1 MSANP
6 LAPASPYPLSVTVS
20 SKGKAGT
27 MIAPLRRLAPL
38 VLALAALAPAA
49 LAPAATPAAA
59 QGKAPAYTPP
69 LVRPAG
75 AAGTVV
81 VPDRF
86 LRRWDPVTVFFA
98 RDVGPASGGPEDR
111 PERLV
116 TVSPAHPGAFAWIDA
131 RTLQFRPA
139 EPWPPLAR
147 FTWTVEGT
155 IARLA
160 TLMEP
165 PVSSVP
171 ANNADRLDAVDAIAL
186 TFAEPLDE
194 QSLLRMVT
202 VELRPLPG
210 IGPEGSRW
218 LKAED
223 FTLKV
228 VERAG
233 GSDTATY
240 VLDLRAPIPLGTRAI
255 VHLRLS
261 LEDDPTLSF
270 TEVTFATAEPFRVV
284 TFGCDSALVPVT
296 PEGNRYAREQTLR
309 CDPKNR
315 RVVVW
320 FSAKPAHLGAIEA
333 RNLVRL
339 TPAVDGLVFNA
350 DNTYLTVTGNF
361 AAETLY
367 RVTLAPTPLVDTN
380 GRPLEMQGESE
391 VYVSFPRKDSYLNL
405 AASRGILERFG
416 AKMIPLEGRGDERVD
431 LRIHRVDPLDRSFWP
446 FSEQP
451 LTVDESER
459 PPGPGEQP
467 QPFTAADRLIDDRE
481 LARQV
486 QSLGTPAVSTIVKL
500 PLRREGS
507 AARFGLDLE
516 PHLAYAGGKNQPG
529 TYLVGIRRLNGGSE
543 RAWMRVQ
550 VTDLALAAAEEPT
563 AVQFAVTSL
572 ASGAPI
578 AGATV
583 QVEGTVWNG
592 GGSAWRT
599 IFEGAT
605 DAQGTVRW
613 LAPGREPQR
622 PVQVRRIVV
631 RKEGDVLVLDPRHAP
646 DGYADARWSPTRQT
660 WLQWTQEELAGRAE
674 SAHRLCHIF
683 TERPVYRPEEMV
695 HIKGYVRVRDRGVL
709 TPLVVTGTVVVE
721 GPGDLVWRYPAK
733 LTAMGSFYQAF
744 AAEKLPTGVYRAR
757 FDDEHGATLGRV
769 SFRMEAYRIPEFE
782 VQLHAPDRTPLDRE
796 FKVGLTATYYA
807 GGQVAAQPVRWRV
820 TQFPYTWVPK
830 GREGFSFSSDAR
842 YSSSERFEGGAKVER
857 EETTDAD
864 GAASLVIN
872 PATEVTAQPRTYV
885 VEATV
890 TGANDQTVTAVEQVV
905 ALPPFVLGLKV
916 ARFLPRASA
925 IEPEVV
931 VLGHDDAPLPGQVV
945 TVRMLHRQ
953 WHSVLQASDFS
964 EGKARYVTDVV
975 DEKEFETKVT
985 SGADVMKVP
994 IPIKTAGVYV
1004 VELESADRLGRSQT
1018 VSLDLY
1024 AGGEEAV
1031 SWAKP
1036 ATAVF
1041 TVSNDKAAYDPGETA
1056 NLVLQS
1062 PFQKAAA
1069 LAIVEAPEGNQY
1081 RWVAVEGGAAS
1092 FQLAI
1097 LPTYVP
1103 QLPVHFVLM
1112 RGRVPGSAP
1121 GPGSASDLGKPATM
1135 AATTWVK
1142 VNPVDNRVVVKVEN
1156 PARSLP
1162 GQKISV
1168 TVKLADPRGKPLP
1181 GEVTLWLV
1189 DQAVLALGKEQRLD
1203 PLPDFITP
1211 VISRLAVRDTRNL
1224 AFGQLAFA
1232 ESPGGDRGTREHGL
1246 LARMTV
1252 RKNFKTVPYYNPA
1265 IEVGPDGTATVTVEL
1280 PDNLTNFMIRA
1291 KAASGPD
1298 RFGVGT
1304 SQIAVRLPVIVQ
1316 PALPRF
1322 VRPGDSFTA
1331 AAIGRVVEGEGGPG
1345 KAEIQVHGVEL
1356 KEPAT
1361 RDLTWVANRPERLD
1375 FSVSV
1380 PTPPRDEKGAMKVAE
1395 VVFRV
1400 GVERTSDGARD
1411 GFEVT
1416 LPIRDDRAPVAIRQ
1430 LADLEAGKPLAIP
1443 ALPEEARP
1451 GTVRRSVLLS
1461 DQPGLVRMAAGL
1473 NFLLAYPYGCTEQRV
1488 SCARAELAL
1497 RKFRTVLQQ
1506 KGSDEEL
1513 DRAVRDTLEWLP
1525 GVVDNG
1531 GLAAYWPGSRGFVS
1545 LTAWVVQ
1552 FLCEAKDAGYR
1563 VDQKVMDALTGS
1575 LEQALRSDYSRF
1587 IDGEAFAERC
1597 WALMAL
1603 AQAGKFNPSYAAE
1616 LARKAQFL
1624 DLEAIANVLASFAR
1638 TTDVSPAT
1646 SKDLA
1651 ARLWD
1656 GVVVRLWQGRE
1667 IYGGLQATAQPRNGL
1682 ILPSETRTVAE
1693 LTRALVR
1700 ADAANPRL
1708 QVLVN
1713 GLVTLGK
1720 DDGWGTTNANA
1731 SALLALAE
1739 VLKPPFAGSN
1749 PNTAE
1754 VRFGDERTKVALGP
1768 DAPVGAVLSSRTDA
1782 GDVTLAAGGSGTVVA
1797 RVETTFVP
1805 SADGSKVA
1813 PAAAGFVVTRE
1824 LLEQRG
1830 GDAPPEKVALAEP
1843 AASVALAVGDVVEDH
1858 VQVVNP
1864 SDRFYVAVVVPLAA
1878 GMEPLNPNLATAP
1891 AEAKPSGS
1899 LTLAPTYV
1907 AYLDDSVSFYYN
1919 SLPKGTYD
1927 FYFRT
1932 RATIPG
1938 SFIQPPAQAELMY
1951 DGAVRGNGA
1960 GARIEVT
1967 RKQ

>member
-1 MSANP
+1 MSA
-6 LAPASPYPLSVTVS
+6 APVSPTPPVPPSATRHDE
-20 SKGKAGT
+20 GKAGT
-27 MIAPLRRLAPL
+27 MRASLHRLAPIAL
-38 VLALAALAPAA
+38 VLAALGPTASPAHAQAKATAYAPLLA
-49 LAPAATPAAA
+49 
-59 QGKAPAYTPP
+59 
-69 LVRPAG
+69 RPAG

-98 RDVGPASGGPEDR
+98 RDAGPAGGGPEDH

-116 TVSPAHPGAFAWIDA
+116 TLSPAHPGAFTWIDA

-147 FTWTVEGT
+147 FTWSVGGT
-155 IARLA
+155 SARLA

-165 PVSSVP
+165 PTSTIPS
-171 ANNADRLDAVDAIAL
+171 NNADRLDAVEAISL

-194 QSLLRMVT
+194 SSLLRMVT

-223 FTLKV
+223 FTLKA
-228 VERAG
+228 VERAT

-240 VLDLRAPIPLGTRAI
+240 VLNLRAPIPLGTRAI

-284 TFGCDSALVPVT
+284 SFGCDASLVPVT

-315 RVVVW
+315 KVVVW
-320 FSAKPAHLGAIEA
+320 FSAKPAALGVVEA

-339 TPAVDGLVFNA
+339 TPAVDGLTFNA
-350 DNTYLTVTGNF
+350 DNTYLTVAGNF

-367 RVTLAPTPLVDTN
+367 RVTLAPTPLKDGN
-380 GRPLEMQGESE
+380 GRALEMRGESE
-391 VYVSFPRKDSYLNL
+391 VYVSFPRKDAYLNL
-405 AASRGILERFG
+405 GASSGILERFG
-416 AKMIPLEGRGDERVD
+416 AKMIPLDGRGDERVD
-431 LRIHRVDPLDRSFWP
+431 LRIHRIDPLDRSFWP

-451 LTVDESER
+451 LTVDEAER
-459 PPGPGEQP
+459 PPGPGETP
-467 QPFTAADRLIDDRE
+467 GPYTSPDRPIDDRA

-486 QSLGTPAVSTIVKL
+486 ASLGTPAVSTIVKL

-516 PHLAYAGGKNQPG
+516 PHLVYAGGKGQPG
-529 TYLVGIRRLNGGSE
+529 TYLVGLRRLNGGSE
-543 RAWMRVQ
+543 RSWMRVQ
-550 VTDLALAAAEEPT
+550 VTDLALSAAEEPT

-572 ASGAPI
+572 ATAAPV

-583 QVEGTVWNG
+583 RVEGSVSHDDAVAWETV
-592 GGSAWRT
+592 
-599 IFEGAT
+599 FEGVT

-613 LAPGREPQR
+613 QAPGRQLHR
-622 PVQVRRIVV
+622 SVHIRRIVV

-646 DGYADARWSPTRQT
+646 DGYTDGRWSPTHQA
-660 WLQWTQEELAGRAE
+660 WLQWTQEELSGRVE
-674 SAHRLCHIF
+674 PAHRLCHIF
-683 TERPVYRPEEMV
+683 TERPVYRPEETV
-695 HIKGYVRVRDRGVL
+695 YVKGYVRLRERGVL
-709 TPLVVTGTVVVE
+709 TPLVIAGTVVVE
-721 GPGDLVWRYPAK
+721 GPGDLVWRYPST

-744 AAEKLPTGVYRAR
+744 SADKLPTGVYRAR

-820 TQFPYTWVPK
+820 TQFPYTWIPK

-842 YSSSERFEGGAKVER
+842 YSSSERFEAGAKIER
-857 EETTDAD
+857 EETTDKD
-864 GAASLVIN
+864 GGSSLVIN
-872 PATEVTAQPRTYV
+872 PAAEVTAQPRSYV

-905 ALPPFVLGLKV
+905 ALPPFVLGLK
-916 ARFLPRASA
+916 LPRFVQRATA
-925 IEPEVV
+925 IEPEIV
-931 VLGHDDAPLPGQVV
+931 VLGHDDAPLAGQNV

-975 DEKEFETKVT
+975 DEKVFETRIT
-985 SGADVMKVP
+985 SGTAVLKVP
-994 IPIKTAGVYV
+994 IPIKVAGVYV

-1024 AGGEEAV
+1024 AGGEEPLN
-1031 SWAKP
+1031 WAKP
-1036 ATAVF
+1036 ATSVF
-1041 TVSNDKAAYDPGETA
+1041 TVSNDKAAYDPGDTA

-1062 PFQKAAA
+1062 PFQKGAA

-1081 RWVAVEGGAAS
+1081 RWLAVEGGAAS
-1092 FQLAI
+1092 FQLPVRA
-1097 LPTYVP
+1097 TYVP

-1112 RGRVPGSAP
+1112 RGRVPGTTP

-1142 VNPVDNRVVVKVEN
+1142 VNPVDNRVDVKLEH

-1168 TVKLADPRGKPLP
+1168 TIKLSDPHGKPLA

-1211 VISRLAVRDTRNL
+1211 VVSRLAVRDTRNL

-1232 ESPGGDRGTREHGL
+1232 ESPGGDRGNREHGL

-1252 RKNFKTVPYYNPA
+1252 RRNFKTVPFYDPA
-1265 IEVGPDGTATVTVEL
+1265 IEVGPDGTVTVTVEL

-1291 KAASGPD
+1291 KAISGPD

-1322 VRPGDSFTA
+1322 VRPGDAFTA

-1345 KAEIQVHGVEL
+1345 KAEIQVQGVEL

-1361 RDLTWVANRPERLD
+1361 RDVTWVVNRPERLD
-1375 FSVSV
+1375 FGVVV
-1380 PTPPRDEKGAMKVAE
+1380 PTPPLDERGALKYSE

-1400 GVERTSDGARD
+1400 GVERTSDAARD
-1411 GFEVT
+1411 GFEVK

-1430 LADLEAGKPLAIP
+1430 LADLEPGKPLAIP
-1443 ALPEEARP
+1443 ALPEAARP
-1451 GTVRRSVLLS
+1451 GSVRRSVLLS

-1473 NFLLAYPYGCTEQRV
+1473 NFLLTYPYGCTEQRI

-1497 RKFRTVLQQ
+1497 RKLRDVLQQ
-1506 KGSDEEL
+1506 GGSNEEL
-1513 DRAVRDTLEWLP
+1513 DRAVRQTLEWIP
-1525 GVVDNG
+1525 GVVDNA
-1531 GLAAYWPGSRGFVS
+1531 GLAAYWPGSPGYVS
-1545 LTAWVVQ
+1545 LTAWTVQ
-1552 FLCEAKDAGYR
+1552 FLVEARDAGYR
-1563 VDQKVMDALTGS
+1563 VDPKLMDTLTGS

-1587 IDGEAFAERC
+1587 IDGESFAERC
-1597 WALMAL
+1597 WALIAL

-1624 DLEAIANVLASFAR
+1624 DLEAVAAVLQAFAR
-1638 TTDVSPAT
+1638 TADVSPAT
-1646 SKDLA
+1646 STELA

-1667 IYGGLQATAQPRNGL
+1667 IYGGLQATAHARNGL

-1693 LTRALVR
+1693 LTRALMR
-1700 ADAANPRL
+1700 ADAKNPRL

-1720 DDGWGTTNANA
+1720 DDGWGTTNANS

-1739 VLKPPFAGSN
+1739 LLQPPFAGSAA
-1749 PNTAE
+1749 NTAE
-1754 VRFGDERTKVALGP
+1754 VRFGDERKTLALGP
-1768 DAPVGAVLSSRTDA
+1768 DAPVGAAVSSRAEA
-1782 GDVTLAAGGSGTVVA
+1782 GEVTLAAGGKGTVVA

-1805 SADGSKVA
+1805 KADGSRVA

-1824 LLEQRG
+1824 LLRQRG
-1830 GDAPPEKVALAEP
+1830 ADEPPEKVALAE
-1843 AASVALAVGDVVEDH
+1843 AGTSVALSVGDVVEDH

-1864 SDRFYVAVVVPLAA
+1864 ADCFYVAVVVPLAA

-1891 AEAKPSGS
+1891 AEAKPAGS
-1899 LTLAPTYV
+1899 LTLTPTYV
-1907 AYLDDSVSFYYN
+1907 AYLDDSVAFYYN

-1967 RKQ
+1967 RKP